1 MILHGIIVANFPQS
15 ASLPFE
21 VIATE
26 QEDLDDDDCD
36 YLKVAATP
44 AAMPRIH
51 GRLK

>member
-1 MILHGIIVANFPQS
+1 MSVMSLAAANLPQS